1 MSGEVSSPA
10 PAGYQL
16 CPHCFAQ
23 FGKNDALFRRKL
35 ARDVPDLRQQQL
47 FGVLNAGAQQPGWS
61 YAAADWRS
69 YPAER
74 RDVQDGIVR
83 RLLDASQDVLQTRL
97 CPFCRYPLAEPDAE
111 SLVLLSWREGEIE
124 VSRAA
129 ELFGTLAAR
138 SAAWRVSDLAPAP
151 FRNPGRL
158 LLARAGNGAEL
169 LLPVGLCCAGD
180 PAALLQQRYVLKAA
194 AAALWIDAR
203 EESAPDR
210 DDAGVWSLLRYLD
223 AECSRGAPSRR
234 PLAVFLETER
244 LFPGGQAEFQ
254 TWLES
259 GHARLLGALRVHV
272 RDFAVFPWNAD
283 KLAVGEKAAAWLLE
297 ASDIEPPA
305 SAPPTGGK
313 IIPGPA
319 PDLPTPEFRE

>member
-1 MSGEVSSPA
+1 M
-10 PAGYQL
+10 
-16 CPHCFAQ
+16 
-23 FGKNDALFRRKL
+23 
-35 ARDVPDLRQQQL
+35 
-47 FGVLNAGAQQPGWS
+47 
-61 YAAADWRS
+61 
-69 YPAER
+69 
-74 RDVQDGIVR
+74 
-83 RLLDASQDVLQTRL
+83 
-97 CPFCRYPLAEPDAE
+97 
-111 SLVLLSWREGEIE
+111 
-124 VSRAA
+124 
-129 ELFGTLAAR
+129 
-138 SAAWRVSDLAPAP
+138 SDLAPAP

-283 KLAVGEKAAAWLLE
+283 KLAVFRRKHCGFVFQQIYLLDKMSLMDNALTAGLLVGGKKKETVRRAAALFEKVNLPEVTWRKFPSQISGGE
-297 ASDIEPPA
+297 AQRAGIVRAVINRPEVLFADE
-305 SAPPTGGK
+305 PTGALNSNNSDAVLDVFAELSRDGQS
-313 IIPGPA
+313 IIMVTHE
-319 PDLPTPEFRE
+319 PDIARFAQKRLVMRDGRIAERG